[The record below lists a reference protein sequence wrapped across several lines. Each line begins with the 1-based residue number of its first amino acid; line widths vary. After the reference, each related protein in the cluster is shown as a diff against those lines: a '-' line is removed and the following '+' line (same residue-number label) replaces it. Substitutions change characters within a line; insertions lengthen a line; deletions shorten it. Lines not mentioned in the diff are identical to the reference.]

1 MVSCKSSHN
10 GIRKERTGMTFFKQF
25 TGACVLLIL
34 AATSVQAD
42 VQLPAIIAENM
53 VLQRDQVLPIWGKAD
68 PGEQVTVKQGD
79 QTTTTTTNADGRS
92 LVKLPAMKAGGP
104 HTLTISGKNTI
115 TLKNILIG
123 EVWVCSG
130 QSNMEW
136 AMKNVNNAKQ
146 EMVAADHP
154 QIRLFH
160 VQHKRSSTELDD
172 LTGGWNEC
180 TPKSVP
186 DFSAVAYFFGRYLHK
201 HLDVPVGVIE
211 TAWGGTPAE
220 KWTPPSMFKAV
231 PSLLK
236 TADHPY
242 AREAMSERS
251 VLYNGM
257 VAPLIPF
264 AIRGAIWYQGES
276 NVSMGRHYRKLFSGM
291 ITGWRNEWK
300 QGDFPFLYV
309 QIAPWNYSQVKE
321 WPQNGC
327 LLVREAQLKTLA
339 LKNTAMAVTMD
350 IGNVKDIH
358 PRNKQD
364 VGKRLGLAAR
374 AIAYGEKLV
383 YSGPIYKSM
392 KSDGRRIVLHFDHV
406 GGGLVAKGG
415 PLTTFQIAGEDRKFV
430 EAIARIEGNSVVIY
444 SAQVAKP
451 AAVRFAWSDAAL
463 PNLFNTE
470 NLPASP
476 FRTDSWPVLM
486 MVAE

>member
-1 MVSCKSSHN
+1 MCIHAS
-10 GIRKERTGMTFFKQF
+10 R
-25 TGACVLLIL
+25 VLLL
-34 AATSVQAD
+34 AGLIHFAAGAEAAVR
-42 VQLPAIIAENM
+42 LPRVFGDHM
-53 VLQRDQVLPIWGKAD
+53 VLQRDRMIPVWGWAE
-68 PGEQVTVKQGD
+68 PGEHVTVSLCSSSASAR
-79 QTTTTTTNADGRS
+79 TNGEGRWS
-92 LVKLPAMKAGGP
+92 VQLSRLPAGGP
-104 HTLTISGKNTI
+104 HELKVQGKNEVVCADVM
-115 TLKNILIG
+115 LG

-146 EMVAADHP
+146 EIAAADHP

-172 LTGGWNEC
+172 LAGGWNEC
-180 TPKSVP
+180 MPKSVP
-186 DFSAVAYFFGRYLHK
+186 DFSAVSYFFGRYLHK
-201 HLDVPVGVIE
+201 YLDVPVGVIE

-220 KWTPPSMFKAV
+220 KWTPPSMFKTV

-276 NVSMGRHYRKLFSGM
+276 NVSMGTHYRKLFSGM

-309 QIAPWNYSQVKE
+309 QIAPWDYSQIKE

-350 IGNVKDIH
+350 IGNVDDIH

-415 PLTTFQIAGEDRKFV
+415 LLTTFQIAGADRKFV
-430 EAIARIEGNSVVIY
+430 EATARIEGNSVVVY

-486 MVAE
+486 VVAE